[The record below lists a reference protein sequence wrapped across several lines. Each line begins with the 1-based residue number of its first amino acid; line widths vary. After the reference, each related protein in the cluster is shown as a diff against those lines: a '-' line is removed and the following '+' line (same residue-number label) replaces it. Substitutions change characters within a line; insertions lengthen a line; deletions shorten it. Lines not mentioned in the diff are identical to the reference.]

1 LKGKVEMVTTK
12 KTGDSNRYEVSLT
25 ITVKK
30 GLKYERSEELLHQLK
45 DTHLGKMVE
54 IWPLQTEAKEASPEA
69 A

>member
-30 GLKYERSEELLHQLK
+30 GLKYERSEELVNQYWAEYK
-45 DTHLGKMVE
+45 GKMVE
-54 IWPLQTEAKEASPEA
+54 ITEPDPTQTA
-69 A
+69 

>member
-1 LKGKVEMVTTK
+1 MKGKVEMVTTK

-54 IWPLQTEAKEASPEA
+54 ITETNQTQTA
-69 A
+69 